1 MHVRRSYTNTLMH
14 RPTSP
19 NATTLQP
26 VSAASLTLIH
36 VLTVDTIP
44 SVLDPRYKDQLFK
57 GLMAKF
63 FETAWVDACAEAMVE
78 TLTLDYADPL
88 PDLSM
93 ASMNGAPNIDRSLS
107 QHAGGFS
114 FANSSLLGSSK
125 RSSPASEDCAA
136 QLRRYLGE
144 DLLGPQGDILQWWKA
159 NEHRFPALAR
169 MAKAY
174 LAIPGEYFLSLK
186 ILTRPRLIDSFHRYI
201 SKRGTCSQW
210 WP

>member
-1 MHVRRSYTNTLMH
+1 MRVRRSYTNTLMH

-19 NATTLQP
+19 NATTLQR
-26 VSAASLTLIH
+26 VSVASLTLIH

-88 PDLSM
+88 PDLLM
-93 ASMNGAPNIDRSLS
+93 ASTSTNGALNVDRSLS

-144 DLLGPQGDILQWWKA
+144 DLLDPQGDILQWWKA

-169 MAKAY
+169 MAKVY
-174 LAIPGEYFLSLK
+174 LAIPGKCFLSLK
-186 ILTRPRLIDSFHRYI
+186 ILTRPRSIDSFHRYI
-201 SKRGTCSQW
+201 SKRGTCS
-210 WP
+210 